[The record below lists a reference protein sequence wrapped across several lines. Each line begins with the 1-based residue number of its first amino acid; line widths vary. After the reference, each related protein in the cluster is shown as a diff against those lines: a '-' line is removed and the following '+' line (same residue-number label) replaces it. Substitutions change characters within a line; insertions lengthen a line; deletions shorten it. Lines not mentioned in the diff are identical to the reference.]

1 MSRTLVN
8 LESPYA
14 GDIERNTLYARF
26 CMRDSIVNHNESPFA
41 SHLLY
46 TQPHVLNEH
55 VPEER
60 ALGIATGLEFT
71 RMTEKTVVYIDLGVT
86 NGMEQAIKSAENNG
100 VEVERRKLNNDD
112 WELYFHETLSLR
124 SGSQKKA
131 EEVLLGAVFKY
142 YFGHPKPPKI
152 PGQVLWDDELPEPP
166 TSRIVDDR
174 TLKYLAWVLPILLLT
189 VIAYGIAE
197 SVGWVG

>member
-46 TQPHVLNEH
+46 TQPHILNDH
-55 VPEER
+55 IPEER
-60 ALGIATGLEFT
+60 SLGIETGLEFT
-71 RMTEKTVVYIDLGVT
+71 RMTEKTVIYTDLGIT
-86 NGMEQAIKSAENNG
+86 KGMEQAIESAERNG

-112 WELYFHETLSLR
+112 WEMYFHETLSLQP
-124 SGSQKKA
+124 GPGKVAWDGTVK
-131 EEVLLGAVFKY
+131 EYVGYPEM
-142 YFGHPKPPKI
+142 PPNRI
-152 PGQVLWDDELPEPP
+152 INEDLPY
-166 TSRIVDDR
+166 
-174 TLKYLAWVLPILLLT
+174 LKYLAWVIPLVLLGI
-189 VIAYGIAE
+189 IAYGVAE
-197 SVGWVG
+197 SAGWFG